1 MTVRTTWALRTA
13 IVWGI
18 AVGAGCKTT
27 QEHGDHET
35 SSTFSSGSLSSSSLT
50 TSGWLA
56 VHKISKS
63 ASQDVY
69 LKILGT
75 ELDSGMKIAKDQMHT
90 NKGLLLC
97 RKNVDRDACTVRGRL
112 EDFSLSV
119 EQFMDSSVSLEL
131 SGFVRSARGDISPD
145 QLVMA
150 DIECDYLGEKSPPF
164 GVERA
169 SCRAL
174 HPRRLE
180 EVVFG
185 GGAAEILGQSL
196 RGEESLGGDQ
206 KALKGGL
213 ACHVGDLNH
222 RLSCF
227 VRSLP
232 EKGAKE
238 KVVELPGDQV
248 LGIARMIESLIADRR
263 KLTSEDSTGKPNT
276 SPLDVILA
284 LECRVDSRLVD
295 SGGERYVECLG
306 KI

>member
-1 MTVRTTWALRTA
+1 M
-13 IVWGI
+13 
-18 AVGAGCKTT
+18 
-27 QEHGDHET
+27 
-35 SSTFSSGSLSSSSLT
+35 
-50 TSGWLA
+50 
-56 VHKISKS
+56 
-63 ASQDVY
+63 
-69 LKILGT
+69 
-75 ELDSGMKIAKDQMHT
+75 
-90 NKGLLLC
+90 
-97 RKNVDRDACTVRGRL
+97 
-112 EDFSLSV
+112 
-119 EQFMDSSVSLEL
+119 
-131 SGFVRSARGDISPD
+131 
-145 QLVMA
+145 
-150 DIECDYLGEKSPPF
+150 
-164 GVERA
+164 
-169 SCRAL
+169 
-174 HPRRLE
+174 
-180 EVVFG
+180 VFG

-206 KALKGGL
+206 KARKGGL